1 MKKIGIYGGTF
12 NPPHIG
18 HVRAAESFRQSLPL
32 DELLIIPDFLP
43 PHKNLS
49 GSITPED
56 RLNMC
61 RLAFS
66 HIDGAVISDM
76 EIKRGGKSYTALTLK
91 ELSGPEREL
100 YFLCGT
106 DMFLTLEEWYHPEE
120 IFRLAYICVVRR
132 ESNVS
137 ITEAI
142 EEHRKIY
149 VEKYGAKIIL
159 IDSETLEISS
169 TDLRNEL
176 KNSNSAN
183 KYLSK
188 NVNNYILEKGLYK

>member
-1 MKKIGIYGGTF
+1 MKKIGIFGGTF

-18 HVRAAESFRQSLPL
+18 HVRAAESFRRALAL

-43 PHKNLS
+43 PHKSLS
-49 GSITPED
+49 GNASAED

-76 EIKRGGKSYTALTLK
+76 EIKRGGKSYTALTLN
-91 ELSGPEREL
+91 ELSSPGCEL

-120 IFRLAYICVVRR
+120 IFKLSHICVVQR
-132 ESNVS
+132 
-137 ITEAI
+137 TENPKTASDI
-142 EEHRKIY
+142 ENHRNIY
-149 VEKYGAKIIL
+149 IKKYGAKIHL
-159 IDSETLEISS
+159 IDSHILEISS
-169 TDLRNEL
+169 SELRDKLANED
-176 KNSNSAN
+176 SAE
-183 KYLSK
+183 KYIPKS
-188 NVNNYILEKGLYK
+188 VIEYITKKGLYK